1 MFLGIISQ
9 FSDPNTK
16 ITFLRLSYQIPLI
29 TGLAIIT
36 TTLVNIL
43 AFQYFM
49 GTLFVAYTDEIASN
63 EQKGSLSPEKLRAV
77 LDVSTLSTSKQ
88 DEYKA
93 VVSELSTIATS
104 LKNISDNPELYIQS
118 GSGARDTTD

>member
-1 MFLGIISQ
+1 MFLGIISL

-49 GTLFVAYTDEIASN
+49 GTLFVAYTEEVQAN
-63 EQKGSLSPEKLRAV
+63 EQK
-77 LDVSTLSTSKQ
+77 
-88 DEYKA
+88 
-93 VVSELSTIATS
+93 
-104 LKNISDNPELYIQS
+104 
-118 GSGARDTTD
+118 